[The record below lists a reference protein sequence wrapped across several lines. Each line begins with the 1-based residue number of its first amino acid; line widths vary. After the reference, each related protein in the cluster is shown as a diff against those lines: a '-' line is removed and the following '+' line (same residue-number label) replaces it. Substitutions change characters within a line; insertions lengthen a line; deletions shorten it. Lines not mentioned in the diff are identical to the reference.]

1 VSTETL
7 GHVPALSRMS
17 FIDGQDFYDTLTP
30 TTPLT
35 NGSVVQVEIWDRD
48 KTTLLGVW
56 GLTLSG
62 SDWVIR
68 IDAADHATIP
78 AGSWFRLF
86 VTYPSNGGRISWL
99 AGPVERNRR

>member
-1 VSTETL
+1 MSTETL

-30 TTPLT
+30 TAALT
-35 NGSVVQVEIWDRD
+35 NGSVVQVEILSRD
-48 KTTLLGVW
+48 KTATLGVW
-56 GLTLSG
+56 GLTLSD

-68 IDAADHATIP
+68 IDAADHANIV

-86 VTYPSNGGRISWL
+86 VTYPSDGGRICWV